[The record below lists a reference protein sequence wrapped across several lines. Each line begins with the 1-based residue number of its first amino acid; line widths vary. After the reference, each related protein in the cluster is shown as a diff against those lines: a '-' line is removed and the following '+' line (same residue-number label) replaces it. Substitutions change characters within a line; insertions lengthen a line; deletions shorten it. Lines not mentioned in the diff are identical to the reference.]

1 LTCREEFPREEDR
14 MNELLFVEVA
24 RKVQEFAFWFQ
35 QVKAL
40 AIYQLQVQKLVLNL
54 RAY

>member
-1 LTCREEFPREEDR
+1 

-35 QVKAL
+35 QLRAL
-40 AIYQLQVQKLVLNL
+40 AIYELQIQKLILSF

>member
-1 LTCREEFPREEDR
+1 

-35 QVKAL
+35 QLRGL
-40 AIYQLQVQKLVLNL
+40 AIYQLQVQKVFLSL

>member
-1 LTCREEFPREEDR
+1 
-14 MNELLFVEVA
+14 MNELLMVEVA

-35 QVKAL
+35 QLQAL
-40 AIYQLQVQKLVLNL
+40 AFYQLQVQRVWLGL

>member
-1 LTCREEFPREEDR
+1 

-35 QVKAL
+35 QVRAL
-40 AIYQLQVQKLVLNL
+40 AIYQLQVQNFVLNL

>member
-1 LTCREEFPREEDR
+1 
-14 MNELLFVEVA
+14 MNELFLVEVA

-40 AIYQLQVQKLVLNL
+40 AIYQLQIQKLVLNL